1 MGGIEERK
9 RRWRARERQGG
20 GGGGWREKGG
30 IEGERGGK
38 WRESH
43 YYHFLSNS
51 PFPLSPAARL
61 QQLKPPCV
69 SVWWVGIVGIV
80 GEGKGRMGAASFP
93 IFPHINHTK
102 CSFDRKY
109 HAGEG

>member
-1 MGGIEERK
+1 MLTYQRLK
-9 RRWRARERQGG
+9 VWFMLTARSFG
-20 GGGGWREKGG
+20 
-30 IEGERGGK
+30 
-38 WRESH
+38 
-43 YYHFLSNS
+43 
-51 PFPLSPAARL
+51 
-61 QQLKPPCV
+61 CV

>member
-1 MGGIEERK
+1 MLT
-9 RRWRARERQGG
+9 ARSFG
-20 GGGGWREKGG
+20 
-30 IEGERGGK
+30 
-38 WRESH
+38 
-43 YYHFLSNS
+43 
-51 PFPLSPAARL
+51 
-61 QQLKPPCV
+61 CV